1 MKQIPPVSKHPH
13 SSEVAT
19 ADYTKRLAEGEQLVA
34 VVTQPTIARR
44 EPAEATAP
52 QFQTAVVN
60 SADVAVPNAERPVKA
75 FQGVQFGVGATAE
88 AARFWIEIK
97 ASTTA
102 GREIA
107 VELELIVSYD
117 A

>member
-1 MKQIPPVSKHPH
+1 MQQIPPVSKHPH
-13 SSEVAT
+13 SAEVAT
-19 ADYTKRLAEGEQLVA
+19 ADYAKRLSEGEQLVA
-34 VVTQPTIARR
+34 VVTQPTIARS

-52 QFQTAVVN
+52 VFQTAVVN
-60 SADVAVPNAERPVKA
+60 SEDVAVPNAGRPVKA
-75 FQGVQFGVGATAE
+75 FQGVQFGVAATND

-107 VELELIVSYD
+107 VE
-117 A
+117 